1 MNKGFCVWLT
11 GLSGS
16 GKTTIAQKLAEVFN
30 STRYIELM
38 DGDEIRKGL
47 SRDLGFSKDDRN
59 EHNHRVIFCSKLL
72 VRNGTIVVVALISPY
87 RETRDFAK
95 GDIPNTFEVFVKA
108 PLDVCIERDP
118 KGLYKKALAGEIK
131 NFTGIDDPYEEPL
144 EPDLVVETDKES
156 VEESVE
162 KILKKAQELSFIEG
176 YIPAYNNLTQKGCV
190 EGK

>member
-1 MNKGFCVWLT
+1 MDNGFCIWLT

-16 GKTTIAQKLAEVFN
+16 GKTTIAQELMRRFEGK
-30 STRYIELM
+30 RYIESM

-72 VRNGTIVVVALISPY
+72 ARNGVVVVVALISPY
-87 RETRDFAK
+87 RETRAYAK
-95 GDIPNTFEVFVKA
+95 NEIPNTFEVFVKA
-108 PLDVCIERDP
+108 PIDVCIERDP

-144 EPDLVVETDKES
+144 DPDVIVETDKET
-156 VEESVE
+156 VEESVD
-162 KILKKAQELSFIEG
+162 KILRTAFEKNYLSKDSFED
-176 YIPAYNNLTQKGCV
+176 LTK
-190 EGK
+190 

>member
-1 MNKGFCVWLT
+1 MDNGFCIWLT

-16 GKTTIAQKLAEVFN
+16 GKTTIAQKLAEIFKE
-30 STRYIELM
+30 TRFIELI

-72 VRNGTIVVVALISPY
+72 SRNGVIVVVALISPY
-87 RETRDFAK
+87 RETRAFAK
-95 GDIPNTFEVFVKA
+95 GDIPNTFEVFVNA

-144 EPDLVVETDKES
+144 EPDLVVETDKET

-162 KILKKAQELSFIEG
+162 KILKKAKELG
-176 YIPAYNNLTQKGCV
+176 YLNGDLPKIPILH
-190 EGK
+190 